1 MIFFSKWKAVW
12 TLDVDPLCRVPCS
25 SSLTTAAGCTL
36 NPDYPSETP
45 ENNISTTQREKV
57 PLSGMFFFLKKRRK
71 LKLLSGFLQTENS
84 QRSRGIPEEP
94 QPGTCLTWGGGH
106 LDPTTRTTAELRSA
120 GSHDGSTRSWMCGG
134 FEERKCSSVLRPP
147 EWGHS
152 GGGAQVSEA
161 ELRFQRFWM
170 RFSVC
175 KAPNWPQQ
183 ETVGCEQENTA
194 AAPVEEK
201 NKHRVCQIKLWAG
214 SCYTNTT

>member
-94 QPGTCLTWGGGH
+94 QPGTCLTWGGGAPRPH
-106 LDPTTRTTAELRSA
+106 HKNHRRAAVRRVTWRVD
-120 GSHDGSTRSWMCGG
+120 
-134 FEERKCSSVLRPP
+134 SVLDVWRF
-147 EWGHS
+147 WGEEMQQRFTTPRVRSQRRRGS
-152 GGGAQVSEA
+152 GFRGGASVSEVLN
-161 ELRFQRFWM
+161 EVQCL
-170 RFSVC
+170 
-175 KAPNWPQQ
+175 
-183 ETVGCEQENTA
+183 
-194 AAPVEEK
+194 
-201 NKHRVCQIKLWAG
+201 
-214 SCYTNTT
+214 